1 MFNKKINF
9 LHSILSLTIVSTVF
23 LFYYSN
29 SIYNSFVAED
39 GIIEYLTAV
48 FLLSI
53 SIFLIKKLF
62 EMEKKIS
69 VNNLG
74 IIIFSIIFFFG
85 FGEEISWGQR
95 IFNIETPPFFSENNL
110 QSETNIHNLMIGGVK
125 LNKLIFTNSL
135 FFIFSF
141 YFLAIPYLYAKS
153 NNVKSVI
160 NKFSIVIPKY
170 SQSIIFIFFTIIIYL
185 FDHDRISEV
194 WECLFA
200 FTMLITS
207 INPLNKQE
215 IYS

>member
-1 MFNKKINF
+1 MLSKINF
-9 LHSILSLTIVSTVF
+9 LHSIFSFIIVSTVF

-29 SIYNSFVAED
+29 SLYNLFVEED
-39 GIIEYLTAV
+39 GIIEYSTAI
-48 FLLSI
+48 FLLSVSIYLINKLLKTVKVI
-53 SIFLIKKLF
+53 STKNI
-62 EMEKKIS
+62 
-69 VNNLG
+69 G
-74 IIIFSIIFFFG
+74 IVFFSIIFFFG

-95 IFNIETPPFFSENNL
+95 IFNIETPQFFVENNL

-125 LNKLIFTNSL
+125 LNKLIFTNTV

-141 YFLAIPYLYAKS
+141 YFLVIPYLYAKS
-153 NNVKSVI
+153 NSVKSII

-170 SQSIIFIFFTIIIYL
+170 SQSIIFICSSIILYL
-185 FDHDRISEV
+185 FDHDRISEI

-200 FTMLITS
+200 FTMLMTS

>member
-1 MFNKKINF
+1 MLSKINF
-9 LHSILSLTIVSTVF
+9 LHSIFSSIIASTVF
-23 LFYYSN
+23 LFYYS
-29 SIYNSFVAED
+29 SSVYNLFVEED
-39 GIIEYLTAV
+39 GIIEYSTAI
-48 FLLSI
+48 FLLSVSIYLINKLLKTVKVI
-53 SIFLIKKLF
+53 SSKNI
-62 EMEKKIS
+62 
-69 VNNLG
+69 G
-74 IIIFSIIFFFG
+74 IILFSIIFFFG

-95 IFNIETPPFFSENNL
+95 IFNIETPDFFIENNL

-125 LNKLIFTNSL
+125 LNKLIFTNVL

-153 NNVKSVI
+153 NNIKSII

-170 SQSIIFIFFTIIIYL
+170 SQSIIFIFFTVIIYL
-185 FDHDRISEV
+185 FDHNRISEI

>member
-9 LHSILSLTIVSTVF
+9 LHSIFSSTIVSTVF

-29 SIYNSFVAED
+29 SVYNSFVAED
-39 GIIEYLTAV
+39 GIIEYLTAI

-110 QSETNIHNLMIGGVK
+110 QSETNIHNLMIEGVK
-125 LNKLIFTNSL
+125 LNKLIFTNGL

-141 YFLAIPYLYAKS
+141 YFLAIPYLYTKS
-153 NNVKSVI
+153 NNVRTLI
-160 NKFSIVIPKY
+160 NRYSIVIPKH
-170 SQSIIFIFFTIIIYL
+170 SQSVIFISSTIIIYI
-185 FDHDRISEV
+185 FSHERISEI

-200 FTMLITS
+200 FSMLITS
-207 INPLNKQE
+207 INPLNRQE

>member
-1 MFNKKINF
+1 MLSKINF
-9 LHSILSLTIVSTVF
+9 LHSIFSSIIVSTVF
-23 LFYYSN
+23 LFYYS
-29 SIYNSFVAED
+29 SSLYNLFVEED
-39 GIIEYLTAV
+39 GIIEYSTAI
-48 FLLSI
+48 FLLSVSIYLINKLLKTVKVI
-53 SIFLIKKLF
+53 STKNI
-62 EMEKKIS
+62 
-69 VNNLG
+69 G
-74 IIIFSIIFFFG
+74 IVLFSIIFFFG

-95 IFNIETPPFFSENNL
+95 IFNIETPQFFVENNL

-125 LNKLIFTNSL
+125 LNKLIFTNTL

-141 YFLAIPYLYAKS
+141 YFLAIPYLYAKRNS
-153 NNVKSVI
+153 VKSII

-170 SQSIIFIFFTIIIYL
+170 SQSIIFICSSIIIYL

>member
-1 MFNKKINF
+1 MLSKINF
-9 LHSILSLTIVSTVF
+9 LHSIFSFIIVSTVF

-29 SIYNSFVAED
+29 SLYNLFVEED
-39 GIIEYLTAV
+39 GIIEYSTAI
-48 FLLSI
+48 FLLSVSIYLINKLLKTVKVI
-53 SIFLIKKLF
+53 STKNI
-62 EMEKKIS
+62 
-69 VNNLG
+69 G
-74 IIIFSIIFFFG
+74 IVFFSIIFFFG

-95 IFNIETPPFFSENNL
+95 IFNIETPQFFVENNL

-125 LNKLIFTNSL
+125 LNKLIFTNTL

-141 YFLAIPYLYAKS
+141 YFLIIPYLYAKS
-153 NNVKSVI
+153 NSVKSII

-170 SQSIIFIFFTIIIYL
+170 SQSIIFICFSIIIYL

>member
-29 SIYNSFVAED
+29 SVYNSFVAED
-39 GIIEYLTAV
+39 GIIEYLTAI

-53 SIFLIKKLF
+53 SIFLIKKLL
-62 EMEKKIS
+62 EMKDIIS
-69 VNNLG
+69 VNNFG
-74 IIIFSIIFFFG
+74 IIMFSIMFFFG

-95 IFNIETPPFFSENNL
+95 IFNIETPPFFNENNL

-125 LNKLIFTNSL
+125 LNKLIFTNGL

-141 YFLAIPYLYAKS
+141 YFLAIPYLYTKS
-153 NNVKSVI
+153 NNVRTLI
-160 NKFSIVIPKY
+160 NRYSIVIPKH
-170 SQSIIFIFFTIIIYL
+170 SQSVIFISSTIIIYI
-185 FDHDRISEV
+185 FSHERISEI

-200 FTMLITS
+200 FSMLITS
-207 INPLNKQE
+207 INPLNRQE

>member
-29 SIYNSFVAED
+29 SVYNSFVAED
-39 GIIEYLTAV
+39 GIIEYLTAI

-62 EMEKKIS
+62 EMENIIFI
-69 VNNLG
+69 NNLG
-74 IIIFSIIFFFG
+74 IIMFSIIFFFG

-125 LNKLIFTNSL
+125 LNKLIFTNGL

-141 YFLAIPYLYAKS
+141 YFLATPYLYTKS
-153 NNVKSVI
+153 NNIKSLI
-160 NKFSIVIPKY
+160 NRFSIVIPKY
-170 SQSIIFIFFTIIIYL
+170 SQSVIFISSTIIIYI
-185 FDHDRISEV
+185 FDHERISEI

-207 INPLNKQE
+207 INPSNRKE

>member
-1 MFNKKINF
+1 M
-9 LHSILSLTIVSTVF
+9 HSIFSFIIVSTVF
-23 LFYYSN
+23 LFYYS
-29 SIYNSFVAED
+29 SSVYNLFVEED
-39 GIIEYLTAV
+39 GIIEYSTAI
-48 FLLSI
+48 FLLSVSIYLINKLLKKAKVI
-53 SIFLIKKLF
+53 SSRNI
-62 EMEKKIS
+62 
-69 VNNLG
+69 G
-74 IIIFSIIFFFG
+74 IIFFSIIFFFG

-95 IFNIETPPFFSENNL
+95 IFNIETPQFFVENNL

-125 LNKLIFTNSL
+125 LNKLIFTNTV

-141 YFLAIPYLYAKS
+141 YFLVIPYLYAKS
-153 NNVKSVI
+153 NSVKSII

-170 SQSIIFIFFTIIIYL
+170 SQSIIFICFSIIIYL

>member
-1 MFNKKINF
+1 M
-9 LHSILSLTIVSTVF
+9 HSIFSCIIVSTVF
-23 LFYYSN
+23 LFYYS
-29 SIYNSFVAED
+29 SSDYNLFVKED
-39 GIIEYLTAV
+39 GIIEYFTAF
-48 FLLSI
+48 FLLSVSIYSINKLLKTAKVI
-53 SIFLIKKLF
+53 SSKNI
-62 EMEKKIS
+62 
-69 VNNLG
+69 G
-74 IIIFSIIFFFG
+74 IILFSIIFFFG

-95 IFNIETPPFFSENNL
+95 IFNIETPNFFIENNL

-125 LNKLIFTNSL
+125 LNKLIFTNGL

-153 NNVKSVI
+153 NYVKSVI

-170 SQSIIFIFFTIIIYL
+170 SQSIIFICSTIIIYL
-185 FDHDRISEV
+185 FNHDRISEI

>member
-1 MFNKKINF
+1 MLSKINF
-9 LHSILSLTIVSTVF
+9 LHSIFSSIIVSTVF
-23 LFYYSN
+23 LFYYS
-29 SIYNSFVAED
+29 SSVYNLFVEED
-39 GIIEYLTAV
+39 GIIEYSTAI
-48 FLLSI
+48 FLLSVSIYLINKLLKTVKVI
-53 SIFLIKKLF
+53 STKNI
-62 EMEKKIS
+62 
-69 VNNLG
+69 G
-74 IIIFSIIFFFG
+74 IVFFSIIFFFG

-95 IFNIETPPFFSENNL
+95 IFNIETPQFFVENNL

-125 LNKLIFTNSL
+125 LNKLIFTNTL

-141 YFLAIPYLYAKS
+141 YFLVIPYLYAKS
-153 NNVKSVI
+153 NSVKSII

-170 SQSIIFIFFTIIIYL
+170 SQSIIFICSSIIIYL

>member
-9 LHSILSLTIVSTVF
+9 LHSIFSSAIASTVF
-23 LFYYSN
+23 LFYHSN
-29 SIYNSFVAED
+29 SIYNSIVKED
-39 GIIEYLTAV
+39 GIIEYLTAI

-53 SIFLIKKLF
+53 SIFLIKKLL
-62 EMEKKIS
+62 EMKDLIS
-69 VNNLG
+69 VNNFG
-74 IIIFSIIFFFG
+74 IIMFSIIFFFG

-95 IFNIETPPFFSENNL
+95 IFNIETPHFFIENNL

-125 LNKLIFTNSL
+125 LNKLIFTNGL

-141 YFLAIPYLYAKS
+141 YFLAIPYLYTKS
-153 NNVKSVI
+153 NNIKSLI
-160 NKFSIVIPKY
+160 NRFSIVIPKY
-170 SQSIIFIFFTIIIYL
+170 SQSTIFIISTIIIYI
-185 FDHDRISEV
+185 FDHERVSEV

>member
-1 MFNKKINF
+1 MLSKINF
-9 LHSILSLTIVSTVF
+9 LHSIFSFIIVSTVF

-29 SIYNSFVAED
+29 SLYNLFVEED
-39 GIIEYLTAV
+39 GIIEYSTAI
-48 FLLSI
+48 FLLSVSIYLINKLLKTVKVI
-53 SIFLIKKLF
+53 STKNI
-62 EMEKKIS
+62 
-69 VNNLG
+69 G
-74 IIIFSIIFFFG
+74 IVLFSIIFFFG

-95 IFNIETPPFFSENNL
+95 IFNIETPQFFVENNL

-125 LNKLIFTNSL
+125 LNKLIFTNTL

-153 NNVKSVI
+153 NSVKSII

-170 SQSIIFIFFTIIIYL
+170 SQSIIFICSSIIIYL

>member
-1 MFNKKINF
+1 MLSKINF
-9 LHSILSLTIVSTVF
+9 LHSIFSSIIVSTVF
-23 LFYYSN
+23 LFYYS
-29 SIYNSFVAED
+29 STVYNLFVEED
-39 GIIEYLTAV
+39 GIIEYSTAI
-48 FLLSI
+48 FLLSVSLYLINKLLKTVKVI
-53 SIFLIKKLF
+53 SSKNI
-62 EMEKKIS
+62 
-69 VNNLG
+69 G
-74 IIIFSIIFFFG
+74 IILFSIIFFFG

-95 IFNIETPPFFSENNL
+95 IFNIETPDFFIENNL

-125 LNKLIFTNSL
+125 LNKLIFTNGL

-141 YFLAIPYLYAKS
+141 YFLAIPYLYATS
-153 NNVKSVI
+153 NNIKSII

-185 FDHDRISEV
+185 FDHDRISEI

>member
-1 MFNKKINF
+1 MLSKINF
-9 LHSILSLTIVSTVF
+9 LHSIFSFIIVSTVF

-29 SIYNSFVAED
+29 SLYNLFVEED
-39 GIIEYLTAV
+39 GIIEYSTAI
-48 FLLSI
+48 FLLSVSIYLINKLLKTVKVI
-53 SIFLIKKLF
+53 STKNI
-62 EMEKKIS
+62 
-69 VNNLG
+69 G
-74 IIIFSIIFFFG
+74 IVLFSIIFFFG

-95 IFNIETPPFFSENNL
+95 IFNIETPQFFVENNL

-125 LNKLIFTNSL
+125 LNKLIFTNTL

-141 YFLAIPYLYAKS
+141 YFLVIPYLYAKS
-153 NNVKSVI
+153 NSVKSKI

-170 SQSIIFIFFTIIIYL
+170 SQSIIFICSSIIIYL

>member
-1 MFNKKINF
+1 MLSKINF
-9 LHSILSLTIVSTVF
+9 FHSIFSSIIASTVF
-23 LFYYSN
+23 LFYYS
-29 SIYNSFVAED
+29 STVYNLFVEED
-39 GIIEYLTAV
+39 GIIEYSTAI
-48 FLLSI
+48 FLLSVSIYLINKLLKTVKVI
-53 SIFLIKKLF
+53 SSKNI
-62 EMEKKIS
+62 
-69 VNNLG
+69 G
-74 IIIFSIIFFFG
+74 IILFSIIFFFG

-95 IFNIETPPFFSENNL
+95 IFNIETPDFFIENNL

-125 LNKLIFTNSL
+125 LNKLIFTNGL

-153 NNVKSVI
+153 NNIKSII
-160 NKFSIVIPKY
+160 NKFSIVIPRY

-185 FDHDRISEV
+185 FDHNRISEI

>member
-1 MFNKKINF
+1 MLSKINF
-9 LHSILSLTIVSTVF
+9 LHSIFSLIIVSTVF

-29 SIYNSFVAED
+29 SLYNLFVEED
-39 GIIEYLTAV
+39 GIIEYSTAI
-48 FLLSI
+48 FLLSVSIYLINKLLKTVKVI
-53 SIFLIKKLF
+53 STKNI
-62 EMEKKIS
+62 
-69 VNNLG
+69 G
-74 IIIFSIIFFFG
+74 IVFFSIIFFFG

-95 IFNIETPPFFSENNL
+95 IFNIETPQFFVENNL

-125 LNKLIFTNSL
+125 LNKLIFTNTL

-141 YFLAIPYLYAKS
+141 YFLVIPYLYAKS
-153 NNVKSVI
+153 NSVKSII

-170 SQSIIFIFFTIIIYL
+170 SQSIIFICSSIIIYL

>member
-29 SIYNSFVAED
+29 SVYNSFVAED
-39 GIIEYLTAV
+39 GIIEYLTAI

-95 IFNIETPPFFSENNL
+95 IFNIETPHFFIENNL

-125 LNKLIFTNSL
+125 LNKLIFTNGL

-141 YFLAIPYLYAKS
+141 YFLAIPYLYTKS
-153 NNVKSVI
+153 NNVRTLI
-160 NKFSIVIPKY
+160 NRYSIVIPKH
-170 SQSIIFIFFTIIIYL
+170 SQSVIFISSTIIIYI
-185 FDHDRISEV
+185 FSHERISEI

-200 FTMLITS
+200 FSMLITS
-207 INPLNKQE
+207 INPLNRQE

>member
-1 MFNKKINF
+1 MLSKINF
-9 LHSILSLTIVSTVF
+9 FHSIFSSIIVSTVF
-23 LFYYSN
+23 LFYYS
-29 SIYNSFVAED
+29 SSVYNLFVEED
-39 GIIEYLTAV
+39 GIIEYSTAI
-48 FLLSI
+48 FLLSVSIYLINKLMKTVKVI
-53 SIFLIKKLF
+53 SSKNI
-62 EMEKKIS
+62 
-69 VNNLG
+69 G
-74 IIIFSIIFFFG
+74 IILFSIIFFFG

-95 IFNIETPPFFSENNL
+95 IFNIESPAFFTENNL

-141 YFLAIPYLYAKS
+141 YFLALPYLYTKI
-153 NNVKSVI
+153 NNVKSLI

-170 SQSIIFIFFTIIIYL
+170 SQSIIFICSTIIIYL
-185 FDHDRISEV
+185 FNHDRISEV

-200 FTMLITS
+200 FTMLVTS

>member
-1 MFNKKINF
+1 MLSKINF
-9 LHSILSLTIVSTVF
+9 LHSIFSFIIVSTVF

-29 SIYNSFVAED
+29 SLYNLFVEED
-39 GIIEYLTAV
+39 GIIEYSTAI
-48 FLLSI
+48 FLLSVSIYLINKLLKTVKVI
-53 SIFLIKKLF
+53 STKNI
-62 EMEKKIS
+62 
-69 VNNLG
+69 G
-74 IIIFSIIFFFG
+74 IVLFSIIFFFG

-95 IFNIETPPFFSENNL
+95 IFNIETPQFFVENNL

-125 LNKLIFTNSL
+125 LNKLIFTNTL

-153 NNVKSVI
+153 NSVKSKI

-170 SQSIIFIFFTIIIYL
+170 SQSIIFICSSIIIYL

>member
-9 LHSILSLTIVSTVF
+9 LHFIFSSTIVSPVF

-29 SIYNSFVAED
+29 PVYNSFVEED
-39 GIIEYLTAV
+39 GIIENLTAI

-53 SIFLIKKLF
+53 SVFLIKKLL
-62 EMEKKIS
+62 EMKDIIS

-74 IIIFSIIFFFG
+74 IILFSIMFFFG

-125 LNKLIFTNSL
+125 LNKLIFTNGL

-141 YFLAIPYLYAKS
+141 YFLAIPYLYTKS
-153 NNVKSVI
+153 NNVRTLI
-160 NKFSIVIPKY
+160 NRYSIVIPKH
-170 SQSIIFIFFTIIIYL
+170 SQSVIFISSTIIIYI
-185 FDHDRISEV
+185 FSHERISEI

-200 FTMLITS
+200 FSMLITS
-207 INPLNKQE
+207 INPLNRQE

>member
-9 LHSILSLTIVSTVF
+9 LHSIFSSAIVSTVF
-23 LFYYSN
+23 LFYFSN
-29 SIYNSFVAED
+29 SVYNSLVKED
-39 GIIEYLTAV
+39 GIIEYLTAI

-53 SIFLIKKLF
+53 SIFLIKKLL
-62 EMEKKIS
+62 EMKDSIS
-69 VNNLG
+69 VNNFG
-74 IIIFSIIFFFG
+74 IIMFSIIFFFG

-125 LNKLIFTNSL
+125 LNKLIFTNGL

-141 YFLAIPYLYAKS
+141 YFLATPYLYTKS
-153 NNVKSVI
+153 KNIKSLI
-160 NKFSIVIPKY
+160 NRFSIVIPKY
-170 SQSIIFIFFTIIIYL
+170 SQSVIFISSTIIIYI
-185 FDHDRISEV
+185 FDHERISEI

-207 INPLNKQE
+207 INPSNRKE

>member
-1 MFNKKINF
+1 M
-9 LHSILSLTIVSTVF
+9 HSIFSSIIVSTVF
-23 LFYYSN
+23 LFYYS
-29 SIYNSFVAED
+29 SSVYNLFVEED
-39 GIIEYLTAV
+39 GIIEYSTAV
-48 FLLSI
+48 LLLSVSIYFINKLLKKSKVI
-53 SIFLIKKLF
+53 SSKNI
-62 EMEKKIS
+62 
-69 VNNLG
+69 G
-74 IIIFSIIFFFG
+74 IILFSIIFFFG

-95 IFNIETPPFFSENNL
+95 IFNIETPQFFVENNL

-125 LNKLIFTNSL
+125 LNKLIFTNTL

-141 YFLAIPYLYAKS
+141 YFLAIPYLYAKRNS
-153 NNVKSVI
+153 VKSII

-170 SQSIIFIFFTIIIYL
+170 SQSIIFICSSIIIYL

>member
-29 SIYNSFVAED
+29 SVYNSFVAED
-39 GIIEYLTAV
+39 GIIEYLTAI

-125 LNKLIFTNSL
+125 LNKLIFTNGL

-141 YFLAIPYLYAKS
+141 YFLAIPYLYTKS
-153 NNVKSVI
+153 NNVRTLI
-160 NKFSIVIPKY
+160 NRYSIVIPKH
-170 SQSIIFIFFTIIIYL
+170 SQSVIFISSTIIIYI
-185 FDHDRISEV
+185 FSHERISEI

-207 INPLNKQE
+207 INPSNRKE

>member
-9 LHSILSLTIVSTVF
+9 LHSIFSLTIVSTVF

-29 SIYNSFVAED
+29 SVYNLFVEED
-39 GIIEYLTAV
+39 GIIEYLTAF

-53 SIFLIKKLF
+53 SIFLIKKLLKMK
-62 EMEKKIS
+62 EIIS
-69 VNNLG
+69 VNNFG
-74 IIIFSIIFFFG
+74 IIMFSIMFFFG

-125 LNKLIFTNSL
+125 LNKLIFTNGL

-141 YFLAIPYLYAKS
+141 YFLATPYLYNTS
-153 NNVKSVI
+153 NNLKSLI
-160 NKFSIVIPKY
+160 NRFSIVIPKY
-170 SQSIIFIFFTIIIYL
+170 SQSAIFIISTIIIYI
-185 FDHDRISEV
+185 FDHYRISEI

-207 INPLNKQE
+207 INPLNGQE
-215 IYS
+215 IYR

>member
-9 LHSILSLTIVSTVF
+9 LHLIFSLVIVSTVF
-23 LFYYSN
+23 LFYYS
-29 SIYNSFVAED
+29 SPVYNSLVKED
-39 GIIEYLTAV
+39 GIIEYLTAI

-53 SIFLIKKLF
+53 SIFLIKKLL
-62 EMEKKIS
+62 EMKDLIS
-69 VNNLG
+69 VNNFG
-74 IIIFSIIFFFG
+74 IIMFSIIFFFG

-95 IFNIETPPFFSENNL
+95 IFNIETPHFFIENNL

-125 LNKLIFTNSL
+125 LNKLIFTNGL

-141 YFLAIPYLYAKS
+141 YFLAIPYLYTKS
-153 NNVKSVI
+153 NNVKSLI
-160 NKFSIVIPKY
+160 NRFSIVIPKY
-170 SQSIIFIFFTIIIYL
+170 SQSTIFIISTIIIYI
-185 FDHDRISEV
+185 FDHERVSEV

>member
-1 MFNKKINF
+1 
-9 LHSILSLTIVSTVF
+9 LHSIFSLIIVSTVF

-29 SIYNSFVAED
+29 SLYNLFVEED
-39 GIIEYLTAV
+39 GIIEYSTAI
-48 FLLSI
+48 FLLSVSIYLINKLLKTVKVI
-53 SIFLIKKLF
+53 STKNI
-62 EMEKKIS
+62 
-69 VNNLG
+69 G
-74 IIIFSIIFFFG
+74 IVFFSIIFFFG

-95 IFNIETPPFFSENNL
+95 IFNIETPQFFVENNL

-125 LNKLIFTNSL
+125 LNKLIFTNTL

-141 YFLAIPYLYAKS
+141 YFLVIPYLYAKS
-153 NNVKSVI
+153 NSVKSII

-170 SQSIIFIFFTIIIYL
+170 SQSIIFICSSIIIYL